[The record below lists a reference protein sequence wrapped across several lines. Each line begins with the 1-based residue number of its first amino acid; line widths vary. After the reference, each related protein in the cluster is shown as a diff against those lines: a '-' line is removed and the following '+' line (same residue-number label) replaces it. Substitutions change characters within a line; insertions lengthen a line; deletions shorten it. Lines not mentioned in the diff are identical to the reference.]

1 MLSHHPI
8 LVAPDFIKPFKL
20 AVDASDIGPGAV
32 LIQDDDQG
40 IDHPVC
46 YFLKKFNNAQKRYC
60 TTEKELLALI
70 LALQYFDIYIAA
82 AGGPITVFTDHNPLT
97 FLHKLKS
104 KNQRL
109 MRWSLFLQQYCL
121 DILHIRRRDNII
133 ADALSRSG

>member
-1 MLSHHPI
+1 MS
-8 LVAPDFIKPFKL
+8 PDFTKPFKL
-20 AVDASDIGPGAV
+20 AVDASNIGAGAV
-32 LIQDDDQG
+32 LIQDDDRG
-40 IDHPVC
+40 IHHPVC
-46 YFLKKFNNAQKRYC
+46 YFSKKFNNAQKRYC

-97 FLHKLKS
+97 FLHKLKN

-121 DILHIRRRDNII
+121 NTRHIRGRDNII
-133 ADALSRSG
+133 ADALSQSG